1 MDKYERV
8 VSFYDLRFFS
18 RIYGQKEQLALI
30 PIEDA
35 LTIACEMWR
44 SDPLT
49 RGRGAIQITLDD
61 WKQSPTQGEHHI
73 VINRADASMEDIPL
87 KDTRTKVRR
96 MAGKT
101 IDEGIDLT
109 AHILVKLAPTAKYTA
124 KLLMTGGSSLP
135 SAEVGNYLSQLFRQA
150 KKIAKYQHYFSRPH
164 PSAEAGKSISLTH
177 HFELDSHP
185 SVNLQEILRH
195 GELQGLEVISL
206 TQSALDSERKF
217 TIAQKSVKLNL
228 VNPGEPML
236 VSMFKKAINS
246 AGRELRDNPTHAK
259 LTYRPD
265 GQKAQTTTLPIND
278 LEQAFVKKERI
289 KFVNPIQPM
298 YETVSKTVI
307 DKLRG
312 LL

>member
-18 RIYGQKEQLALI
+18 KIYGQKDQLALI

-35 LTIACEMWR
+35 LKIAHEMWR

-49 RGRGAIQITLDD
+49 RGRGSIQVTLDD

-87 KDTRTKVRR
+87 KDTKTKVRR

-109 AHILVKLAPTAKYTA
+109 AHILIKLTAAGQYTA
-124 KLLMTGGSSLP
+124 TLLMTGGSSLP
-135 SAEVGNYLSQLFRQA
+135 SAEVGNYLSLLFRQA
-150 KKIAKYQHYFSRPH
+150 KKSAKYKHHFSRPH
-164 PSAEAGKSISLTH
+164 ASGEAGKSISVTH
-177 HFELDSHP
+177 HFELNSHP
-185 SVNLQEILRH
+185 SVSLQEILKR
-195 GELQGLEVISL
+195 GELQGLEVISIAH
-206 TQSALDSERKF
+206 SALDAEKKF

-236 VSMFKKAINS
+236 VSIFKKAIGS
-246 AGRELRDNPTHAK
+246 AGRELGDKPTHAK

-265 GQKAQTTTLPIND
+265 GQQAQTTTLPVND
-278 LEQAFVKKERI
+278 LEQVFVKKERI
-289 KFVNPIQPM
+289 KFAHPILPM
-298 YETVSKTVI
+298 YETVSKAVI